1 MGGWTS
7 INPNYFGVN
16 GVKTRG
22 FHMVLT
28 HSDDFRSLVSRVC
41 AVDGAL
47 ILSTTQATLVEQINS
62 FLGLKVDEFE
72 AGDGIFCGL
81 RTIERKENEG
91 L

>member
-1 MGGWTS
+1 MVWKPGDS
-7 INPNYFGVN
+7 IWFW
-16 GVKTRG
+16 
-22 FHMVLT
+22 HVLT

-72 AGDGIFCGL
+72 AGDGIFMDFL
-81 RTIERKENEG
+81 RTTIERKENEG